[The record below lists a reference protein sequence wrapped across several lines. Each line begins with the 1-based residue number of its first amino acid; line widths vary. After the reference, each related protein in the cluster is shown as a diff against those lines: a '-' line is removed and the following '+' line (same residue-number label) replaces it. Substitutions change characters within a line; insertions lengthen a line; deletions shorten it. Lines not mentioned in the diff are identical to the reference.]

1 MTLYMKNKFL
11 ILSIIF
17 ILPRFFSATTTAS
30 LEEEK
35 NIIALA
41 AWLIQII

>member
-1 MTLYMKNKFL
+1 MTLYLQPGFL
-11 ILSIIF
+11 ILSISS
-17 ILPRFFSATTTAS
+17 ILPLFFLATTTAS

-41 AWLIQII
+41 A